1 MSRGITAEVPSAAAP
16 HRERRERESYILGSI
31 DKIT

>member
-16 HRERRERESYILGSI
+16 HRERREREKVHPGEYR
-31 DKIT
+31 